1 MAKGKRPY
9 DGQTLREQLEQA
21 EILVQDTGA
30 KPMTA

>member
-9 DGQTLREQLEQA
+9 DGHTLRKQLEQA
-21 EILVQDTGA
+21 AILVQDTGA